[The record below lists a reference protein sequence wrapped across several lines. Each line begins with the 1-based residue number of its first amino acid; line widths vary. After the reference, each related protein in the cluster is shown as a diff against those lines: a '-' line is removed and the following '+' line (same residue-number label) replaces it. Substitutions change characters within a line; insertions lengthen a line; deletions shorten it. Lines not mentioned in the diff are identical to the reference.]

1 MRTSAVAAECFF
13 ERRTSAMTRAFGSP
27 KTPRTVL
34 RGRNPRK
41 AYASHNRRCRFDLLA
56 MRKSSQF
63 RATQKTSFFIREILD
78 LSLQFTHTT
87 S

>member
-1 MRTSAVAAECFF
+1 
-13 ERRTSAMTRAFGSP
+13 
-27 KTPRTVL
+27 
-34 RGRNPRK
+34 
-41 AYASHNRRCRFDLLA
+41 LA